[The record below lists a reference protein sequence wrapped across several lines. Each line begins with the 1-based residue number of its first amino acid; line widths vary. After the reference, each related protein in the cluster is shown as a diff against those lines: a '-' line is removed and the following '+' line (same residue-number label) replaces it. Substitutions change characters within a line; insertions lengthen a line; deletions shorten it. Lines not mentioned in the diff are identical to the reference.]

1 MPDTASY
8 TGAMASAIP
17 AKGNANVGEEARQ
30 AEVDSYRVV
39 DTLDDQ
45 AYDDLTRLA
54 AEACQAPIALI
65 TILDHDRNW
74 FKSRIGLQATQ
85 APRESAFCEHL
96 VLTSGESLVVRD
108 ALADPRFSC
117 HPMVVGD
124 PHIRFYAGAPLVSTS
139 GHILGAICALD
150 TEPRELSAEQMET
163 LQFLATQVMKT
174 LEERRRRLATSST
187 NP

>member
-1 MPDTASY
+1 MTSEN
-8 TGAMASAIP
+8 P
-17 AKGNANVGEEARQ
+17 AKGDANAGEKARQ
-30 AEVDSYRVV
+30 AEVDSYGVV
-39 DTLDDQ
+39 DTLDEQ

-54 AEACQAPIALI
+54 AEACQVPVALI

-96 VLTSGESLVVRD
+96 AQKPGKLLVVPD
-108 ALADPRFSC
+108 ALADPRFSDN
-117 HPMVVGD
+117 PMVVGE
-124 PHIRFYAGAPLVSTS
+124 PHIRFYVGAPLVSAS
-139 GHILGAICALD
+139 GHTLGAICALD
-150 TEPRELSAEQMET
+150 TEPRELSTEQMET

-174 LEERRRRLATSST
+174 LEERRRGLATAPK

>member
-1 MPDTASY
+1 MTF
-8 TGAMASAIP
+8 AIP
-17 AKGNANVGEEARQ
+17 AKRNADAGEKSRQ
-30 AEVDSYRVV
+30 AEVDSYGVV
-39 DTLDDQ
+39 DTLEEQ

-54 AEACQAPIALI
+54 AEACQVPVALI

-85 APRESAFCEHL
+85 APRQSAFCEHL
-96 VLTSGESLVVRD
+96 VLKPGKLLVVND
-108 ALADPRFSC
+108 ALADPRFNGN
-117 HPMVVGD
+117 PMVVGE
-124 PHIRFYAGAPLVSTS
+124 PHIRFYVGAPLVSAS
-139 GHILGAICALD
+139 GHVLGAICTLD

-174 LEERRRRLATSST
+174 LEERRRELATWPT